1 VKNKSEKPTNNVKN
15 ILFTSISARFL
26 QNKQKFLKDCFVI
39 RRIVKMFHRD
49 VQDKMAANGK
59 LSPQYY
65 GVAVILYSRLF
76 AITYKANA

>member
-1 VKNKSEKPTNNVKN
+1 V
-15 ILFTSISARFL
+15 
-26 QNKQKFLKDCFVI
+26 KDCFVI

-49 VQDKMAANGK
+49 VRDKMAANRK